1 MQAFLSVHI
10 RKTASCR
17 GGLFDEGWACRPAA
31 VTQMFKFRFSEQYN
45 FGAFMAPSD
54 EGAVSYADWGRE
66 KTLRFD

>member
-1 MQAFLSVHI
+1 MDSVHI
-10 RKTASCR
+10 FIAFATH
-17 GGLFDEGWACRPAA
+17 
-31 VTQMFKFRFSEQYN
+31 QMSKFPFIEQRD